1 MQLNRV
7 QHPRALQPDVCT
19 ETAITVSRT
28 SDFTVIDTRYTG
40 QLEYLP
46 KQFYPWN
53 FVIHVEEV
61 PQRYDAY
68 MP

>member
-1 MQLNRV
+1 MKI
-7 QHPRALQPDVCT
+7 AT
-19 ETAITVSRT
+19 ELEVPLESPITVDKSGNVT
-28 SDFTVIDTRYTG
+28 IIDARYTG

-46 KQFYPWN
+46 KQFYPWK